1 MEVMAIEQLSE
12 LAPVS
17 DRADPR
23 LVADLHAR
31 RGRELWG
38 LAVRLG
44 LSEEQAADAVQETLL
59 RLWAE
64 VRREARVQS
73 PDAWAFRTLY
83 HLAMDQHRLRRRSDA
98 LFDRLRADPPR
109 LGADPGASDERL
121 AVWEEVDRLPL
132 RQRAVLYLRYRA
144 DLPYEEIGD
153 VLGMSASAARSH
165 AAQAM
170 ATLRRRLGSA
180 GGP

>member
-1 MEVMAIEQLSE
+1 MRVMAIEQLSE
-12 LAPVS
+12 LAIVG
-17 DRADPR
+17 DGADPR

-31 RGRELWG
+31 RGRDLWG

-59 RLWAE
+59 RLWTE
-64 VRREARVQS
+64 VQRDAWVQS

-83 HLAMDQHRLRRRSDA
+83 HLAMDQHRLRRRGHT
-98 LFDRLRADPPR
+98 LLDRLRADPPR
-109 LGADPGASDERL
+109 LAPDLGASDERL
-121 AVWEEVDRLPL
+121 AVWAEVDRLPV
-132 RQRAVLYLRYRA
+132 RQRAVVYLRYRA
-144 DLPYEEIGD
+144 DLPYEEIGE

-165 AAQAM
+165 ATQAM
-170 ATLRRRLGSA
+170 ATLRRRLGST